1 MPLLIAAAA
10 ADATIGELCD
20 VFRECFGAYRDPG
33 RW

>member
-1 MPLLIAAAA
+1 MPHLIAAAE

-20 VFRECFGAYRDPG
+20 VFRECFGAYRDPA